1 MKKFIVSSLL
11 IATSLLSITACEH
24 AQESSSSV
32 SSTEQNTQE
41 IVKITP
47 DKFQPAFSK
56 ETVIKLNAIVSRQ
69 LTVVDE
75 YDAVISKARMT
86 MQGSTDNKQ
95 TQLSQYSD
103 IIDGLS
109 QRSKMNLNDM
119 AAAKT
124 ELIASDE
131 SYNEAT
137 LAGMMTF
144 VMTVDKEISTQSDL
158 LHSSIKNVANM

>member
-1 MKKFIVSSLL
+1 MKKFVVSSLL
-11 IATSLLSITACEH
+11 ITTCLLSITACEH
-24 AQESSSSV
+24 AQESNSSV
-32 SSTEQNTQE
+32 SSTEANTQN

-69 LTVVDE
+69 LAVVDE
-75 YDAVISKARMT
+75 YDAVISKARMA
-86 MQGSTDNKQ
+86 MQSSTDNKQ
-95 TQLSQYSD
+95 AQLSQYSD
-103 IIDGLS
+103 IIDALS
-109 QRSKMNLNDM
+109 QRSKVNLSDM
-119 AAAKT
+119 TAAKT

-144 VMTVDKEISTQSDL
+144 VTSVDKEISTQSDL
-158 LHSSIKNVANM
+158 LHSSIKSVANM